1 MRLLKFFFH
10 LQSSHMS
17 LAILAGILSGVGNVL
32 FIAVVNTA
40 IHPRAG
46 ALGVRASFL
55 ISLCC
60 VVVLF
65 RFMSDVILIR
75 LSERIVF
82 ELRLRLSRAILMVPL
97 RRTEIL
103 GNHALFATLTED
115 VGRLAELA
123 LNIPNVCVNGAIV
136 IAGIGYLFY
145 LSPRVMLTVVGV
157 ISLGVV
163 VYSYIRIQAV
173 EHFQRARERQGELMK
188 HFRALTD
195 GMKEMKLNKTRK
207 RGFISRLE
215 VTALDLRSELVVG
228 NTTFVLALSWAQF
241 TFFILISM
249 FVLLAPGRGHDGLAA
264 AVLSGTVLALLCIR
278 IPMETVVGMFLGLAR
293 AQVALSKIDQLGIS
307 LAAETESSEISG
319 EEPRGN
325 RTTVLSIEMEQ
336 VVHSYESET
345 DAFSLGPIDLSFRPG
360 EAVFVSGGIG

>member
-1 MRLLKFFFH
+1 MRILKFFFH

-195 GMKEMKLNKTRK
+195 GMKDNLSEAEMKAFEPRIK
-207 RGFISRLE
+207 
-215 VTALDLRSELVVG
+215 
-228 NTTFVLALSWAQF
+228 Q
-241 TFFILISM
+241 
-249 FVLLAPGRGHDGLAA
+249 LLAAMNSMQEAKKGMRITLDWLSAVGTTVTVDGRASGLPI
-264 AVLSGTVLALLCIR
+264 LGDDFYRALLKIW
-278 IPMETVVGMFLGLAR
+278 LGDKPVQPDLKN
-293 AQVALSKIDQLGIS
+293 ALLG
-307 LAAETESSEISG
+307 G
-319 EEPRGN
+319 K
-325 RTTVLSIEMEQ
+325 Q
-336 VVHSYESET
+336 
-345 DAFSLGPIDLSFRPG
+345 
-360 EAVFVSGGIG
+360 